1 MKKGLKNL
9 LYALP
14 IAVAGLMP
22 MKNVGA
28 QEHVVVP
35 FIQPNHSD
43 LNWYG
48 SGDVNNDNTINW
60 DDASKMESIING
72 SYVPNLNSN
81 DVGEYRTLDRA
92 DINGNGT
99 VDYNDK
105 EILEDKLNGLRNY
118 LPGEWDKLGSK
129 SEREEWLQ
137 KMLEIDKT
145 DTLDYIGGERVCTD
159 FASQTALNFH
169 GHPELGYN
177 KEKGLKDN
185 GRFNI
190 PMMYVSLALGG
201 GLGHAINTT
210 ITGDNL
216 KDFWDGYYSEPQNDQ
231 HVVPGM
237 WDMPNDCEV
246 VINYSYTAW
255 SESQQQYVLAG
266 QFPIMKFE
274 LTNGNSEI
282 KWDAE
287 LENIYNNPD
296 IKIIQQRENN
306 SPEISRSSPLENEVY
321 NENPKLEYN
330 IYDENFKSAKYSL
343 DNGETWNSLSQS
355 GTKNLDLENDN
366 YKLLIEAEDYLYNKS
381 RDSVNFTVNK
391 INSLEE
397 QVLNS
402 KTKFYPNPVSTTATL
417 EHGVGEDINVNIY
430 NTAGQRVYSKK
441 ENDKDGKV
449 EIDFSDYTPGVYFY
463 QTNTGSS
470 GKIIKR

>member
-1 MKKGLKNL
+1 MKKVRGLKNL
-9 LYALP
+9 LYGIP
-14 IAVAGLMP
+14 IAVASFLP
-22 MKNVGA
+22 MKNSNA

-48 SGDVNNDNTINW
+48 SGDVNNDNTLNW
-60 DDASKMESIING
+60 NDISRLDSIINEN
-72 SYVPNLNSN
+72 YIPNLNSEN
-81 DVGEYRTLDRA
+81 PAEYRTLDRA
-92 DINGNGT
+92 DINGDGV
-99 VDYNDK
+99 VDYEDK
-105 EILEDKLNGLRNY
+105 NLLEDRLNGSIDY
-118 LPGEWDKLGSK
+118 LPGEWDKSGSK

-145 DTLDYIGGERVCTD
+145 DTASYLPEDYTCQD
-159 FASQTALNFH
+159 FARQTMLNLH
-169 GHPELGYN
+169 GFPELGYD
-177 KEKGLKDN
+177 KEKGLRDN

-190 PMMYVSLALGG
+190 PMMYVEIAGKHAL
-201 GLGHAINTT
+201 NTT

-216 KDFWDGYYSEPQNDQ
+216 EKFTDGFYTEPQTDWT
-231 HVVPGM
+231 VVPGM
-237 WDMPNDCEV
+237 QSMPENCEV